1 MTIATDMLAKYLA
14 AETAILE
21 GKEVKLGDRTLRM
34 EDLGSVITG
43 RKEWQQAVSRE
54 AAVASG
60 APRIGGLGFSLARFG
75 DQ

>member
-14 AETAILE
+14 AEAAILE

-43 RKEWQQAVSRE
+43 RKEWQQAANREIATASRTP
-54 AAVASG
+54 S
-60 APRIGGLGFSLARFG
+60 IGGLGFALARFG